1 MFSRLKN
8 GLAKLGVFD
17 DMRKYPEEMKAFVV
31 SANLPVTAESLEHVF
46 QPVYSEPSSNSHRVE
61 LTVVSWW
68 ADFLLELEGLYYFN
82 QA

>member
-8 GLAKLGVFD
+8 GLATLGVFD
-17 DMRKYPEEMKAFVV
+17 AMKKYPEEMKTLFV
-31 SANLPVTAESLEHVF
+31 SANLPVTAESVEHEF
-46 QPVYSEPSSNSHRVE
+46 QPVYSEPGSNRHRVE